1 MNVYLT
7 CWNELIKVTVKM
19 FDLREISVLPSYF
32 GWHYETGGRFEPRQQ
47 EPVRNLG
54 DFNH

>member
-7 CWNELIKVTVKM
+7 CWNELIKVTLKM

-32 GWHYETGGRFEPRQQ
+32 CWHYETGGRFEPRQQ

-54 DFNH
+54 DFTH